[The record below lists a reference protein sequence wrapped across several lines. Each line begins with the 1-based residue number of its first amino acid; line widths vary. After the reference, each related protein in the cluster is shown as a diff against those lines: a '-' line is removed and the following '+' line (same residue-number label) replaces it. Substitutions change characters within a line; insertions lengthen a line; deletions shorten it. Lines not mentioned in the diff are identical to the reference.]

1 MNTKLQ
7 FFPNYLTKSYLFLV
21 VGILICSAGTKA
33 WSAINNDIQISIQV
47 KNASITEVFSAIED
61 ETGFTFV
68 FDESISNANHSFT
81 FQFENERLERI
92 FQRITTKT
100 GFQFKKI
107 NHTISVMKPDIQQ
120 LTANGKVFDAD
131 GLPLS
136 GATVVEL
143 GTANGTITDFDGNF
157 ILNVSEFPIIL
168 KISFMGF
175 KSKEVSVEDSEP
187 IQVSLSENANA
198 LNEVVVT
205 ALGIKREEKRLGFSQ
220 QTVKGRKSFSSR
232 TQ

>member
-107 NHTISVMKPDIQQ
+107 NHTISVMKPDIQ
-120 LTANGKVFDAD
+120 
-131 GLPLS
+131 
-136 GATVVEL
+136 
-143 GTANGTITDFDGNF
+143 
-157 ILNVSEFPIIL
+157 
-168 KISFMGF
+168 
-175 KSKEVSVEDSEP
+175 
-187 IQVSLSENANA
+187 
-198 LNEVVVT
+198 
-205 ALGIKREEKRLGFSQ
+205 
-220 QTVKGRKSFSSR
+220 
-232 TQ
+232 